1 MTGPFWSA
9 MARVPDLLASHVLL
23 AASALIAGLAIS
35 LPLAIWSARNTH
47 VARVS
52 LGFASL
58 VQTIPSLALLALF
71 YPLLLSLSAL
81 VGGGIPAL
89 GFLPSLLALA
99 LYALLPILRNA
110 VTGLTGLDP
119 AIVEAADGVGMTS
132 WQKLRLVEVPLVVPV
147 LMAGIRTAAVW
158 TIGAAT
164 LATTIGQSC
173 LGDLIFAGLQ
183 TQNWALV
190 LAGCV
195 SAALLALVVD
205 ALLGLIERGIK
216 ARRRWQIWTGAGL
229 LLAGIA
235 LALAPLWPTSG
246 GGKTVT
252 VGAKNFSEQYIL
264 ARVIGHRLEAA
275 GYHVEY
281 REGLGS
287 AVIYQALA
295 SGDIDVYVDY
305 SGTLW
310 TNQMGRSD
318 TPPRQQIVAGVTDWA
333 RRTSGVRVL
342 GALGFENAYA
352 FAMRGD
358 LAKRRHIAT
367 LADLAAQA
375 PQLTLGSDLEFLDRP
390 EWRAVR
396 DAYGIRFADTQRFTP
411 SFMYRALASGRADV
425 ISAFS
430 SDGRIAADHLTV
442 LTDPKGAIPGYDAIL
457 MLSPAH
463 ADDAKMIAALK
474 PLIGVIP
481 VETMRQAN
489 YLVDR
494 DADKKS
500 PDQAAR
506 WLESRLAQPIRP
518 SPSSSMTNNVS
529 ARNASTTST
538 HIRQNAEKRRN

>member
-1 MTGPFWSA
+1 MG
-9 MARVPDLLASHVLL
+9 RVPDLLANHVLL
-23 AASALIAGLAIS
+23 SAAALLLGLAIS
-35 LPLAIWSARNTH
+35 LPLAVWSARNAA
-47 VARVS
+47 VAKVT

-58 VQTIPSLALLALF
+58 IQTIPSLALLALF

-89 GFLPSLLALA
+89 GFLPSLLALS

-119 AIVEAADGVGMTS
+119 AVIEAADGVGMTK
-132 WQKLRLVEVPLVVPV
+132 WQKLRLVEAPLVAPV

-164 LATTIGQSC
+164 LATTVGQSC

-195 SAALLALVVD
+195 SAAALALVVD
-205 ALLGLIERGIK
+205 ALLGLIEHGIRVRK
-216 ARRRWQIWTGAGL
+216 RWQVWSGIGL

-235 LALAPLWPTSG
+235 LALTPLWPSASG
-246 GGKTVT
+246 PKTIVI
-252 VGAKNFSEQYIL
+252 GAKNFSEQYIL
-264 ARVIGHRLEAA
+264 ARVIGDRLKAA
-275 GYHVEY
+275 GYRVEY

-287 AVIYQALA
+287 AVIYHALA
-295 SGDIDVYVDY
+295 NGDIDVYVDY

-310 TNQMGRSD
+310 SD
-318 TPPRQQIVAGVTDWA
+318 EMRRTTTPPRPAIVAGVAEWA
-333 RRTSGVRVL
+333 KRTSGVRLL

-358 LAKRRHIAT
+358 EAEQRGIASLT
-367 LADLAAQA
+367 DLARQA
-375 PQLTLGSDLEFLDRP
+375 PRLTLGADLEFLDRP

-396 DAYGIRFADTQRFTP
+396 DAYGLRFAAMQRYTP
-411 SFMYRALASGRADV
+411 SFMYQALASQRADV

-430 SDGRIAADHLTV
+430 SDGRIAAEHLTL

-457 MLSPAH
+457 LVAPSH
-463 ADDAKMIAALK
+463 THNRR
-474 PLIGVIP
+474 LIDSLQPMVGKIP
-481 VETMRQAN
+481 VQVMRQAN

-494 DADKKS
+494 DTDKQS
-500 PDQAAR
+500 PEQAAR
-506 WLESRLAQPIRP
+506 WLEQATGL
-518 SPSSSMTNNVS
+518 
-529 ARNASTTST
+529 
-538 HIRQNAEKRRN
+538 